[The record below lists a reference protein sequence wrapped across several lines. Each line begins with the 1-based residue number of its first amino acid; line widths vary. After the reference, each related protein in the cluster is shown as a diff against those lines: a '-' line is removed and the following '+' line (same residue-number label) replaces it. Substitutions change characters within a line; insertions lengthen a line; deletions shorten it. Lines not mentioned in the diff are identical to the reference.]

1 MELIL
6 AAGIGATATIAG
18 AYMTTRPTNKPK
30 RPVPRKERKRRQVW
44 LAITS
49 VLVAA
54 ALVLAALPTG
64 LVNGSS
70 PIWAIAPLT
79 ALLLS
84 YGVPIR
90 VRWALPATLAML
102 VATTAA
108 PPALIAR
115 TAPVARTLSGHR
127 VHRHDRRDRA
137 GDARPRRDDQQAPLH
152 LIIRSRQR
160 SAPAH
165 RQSHR
170 PRARRSR

>member
-44 LAITS
+44 LAVTS

-64 LVNGSS
+64 LVTGSS

-84 YGVPIR
+84 SGVPIR

-108 PPALIAR
+108 PPLSSLAQHQSLQPYLGIASIATTVAIALA
-115 TAPVARTLSGHR
+115 TLVLVATINRLR
-127 VHRHDRRDRA
+127 CA
-137 GDARPRRDDQQAPLH
+137 
-152 LIIRSRQR
+152 
-160 SAPAH
+160 
-165 RQSHR
+165 
-170 PRARRSR
+170 

>member
-18 AYMTTRPTNKPK
+18 AFMTTRPTNKPK

-44 LAITS
+44 LAVTS

-64 LVNGSS
+64 LVNGSA

-84 YGVPIR
+84 YGAPIR

-108 PPALIAR
+108 PPLSSLARHESLEPYLGIASIATTVAIALATLIL
-115 TAPVARTLSGHR
+115 VATINKLRC
-127 VHRHDRRDRA
+127 A
-137 GDARPRRDDQQAPLH
+137 
-152 LIIRSRQR
+152 
-160 SAPAH
+160 
-165 RQSHR
+165 
-170 PRARRSR
+170 